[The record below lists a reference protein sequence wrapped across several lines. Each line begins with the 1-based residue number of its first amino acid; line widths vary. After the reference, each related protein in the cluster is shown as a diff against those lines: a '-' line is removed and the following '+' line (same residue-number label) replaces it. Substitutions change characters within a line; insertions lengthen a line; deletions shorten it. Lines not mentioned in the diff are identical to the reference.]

1 MARAISVNGLPPEST
16 SSDRCSPLFAKGF
29 RPFFLLA
36 SVFAAMMVPLSA
48 PRARGIH
55 PAGEPLLPRVL
66 ARARDGV
73 RLHRRRDRLASP
85 DRGSGN
91 WTQRETAV
99 GTPLALLGVL
109 WIAGRVA
116 MSMGSVLPPLVPV
129 IVDLA
134 FPPALALALARP
146 LIAARNR
153 RNFVMLVVA
162 AALFAANLMTH
173 LDTLAV
179 APGWQRRGALVAVDV
194 VVLLMLVIAGRVL
207 PMFTRNATGGD
218 GIPLVPVLEA
228 LTIGLMVLLTAMDAF
243 ASVALDRAIFAVLAG
258 LTGAVA
264 VARAFRWGTQHVL
277 RHPLLWILHVG
288 YAWIPLGLLLRAAG
302 EATGGVYAS
311 MATHALTA
319 GAIGALTLGMMAR
332 VALGHTG
339 RPLAVGMPMTAAFG
353 RMTLAAV
360 ARVAAPLLPEHYL
373 ASIVLAGVLW
383 SAAFV
388 VYAIVYAPILVTPR
402 ADGRAG

>member
-1 MARAISVNGLPPEST
+1 MAHALSINGAPSQ
-16 SSDRCSPLFAKGF
+16 SSSSGGRFSLFAKGF

-36 SVFAAMMVPLSA
+36 SVFGALMVPLWLLA
-48 PRARGIH
+48 LEGVIQ
-55 PAGEPLLPRVL
+55 PASRFSPMYWHAHEMVFGFTVAVIAGFLLTAV
-66 ARARDGV
+66 
-73 RLHRRRDRLASP
+73 
-85 DRGSGN
+85 GN

-116 MSMGSVLPPLVPV
+116 MSMASLLPPLVPV

-134 FPPALALALARP
+134 FLPALAVVLARP
-146 LIAARNR
+146 LVATRNR
-153 RNFVMLVVA
+153 RNFVMLAVL

-173 LDTLAV
+173 LDTLGV

-194 VVLLMLVIAGRVL
+194 VVLLMLIIAGRVV
-207 PMFTRNATGGD
+207 PMFTRNATGRD
-218 GIPLVPVLEA
+218 GIRSIPALEA
-228 LTIGLMVLLTAMDAF
+228 LTIGLMALLTAMDAF
-243 ASVALDRAIFAVLAG
+243 GGLALDRAIFAVLAG
-258 LTGAVA
+258 LAGVVA

-277 RHPLLWILHVG
+277 RQPLLWILHVG

-302 EATGGVYAS
+302 EATGGVYSS

-339 RPLAVGMPMTAAFG
+339 RPLAVGTPMVAAFAA
-353 RMTLAAV
+353 MTLAA
-360 ARVAAPLLPEHYL
+360 AIRVAAPLLPEQYL
-373 ASIVLAGVLW
+373 ASLVFAGVLW
-383 SAAFV
+383 SASFV